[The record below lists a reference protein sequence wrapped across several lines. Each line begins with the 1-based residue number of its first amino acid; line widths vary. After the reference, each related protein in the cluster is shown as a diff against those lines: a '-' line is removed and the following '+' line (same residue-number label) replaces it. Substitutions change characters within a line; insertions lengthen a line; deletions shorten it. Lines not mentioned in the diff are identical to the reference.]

1 MVVSDEERSSLGA
14 DGENFGG
21 KWLIRNRVVLCTWRD
36 LRTSV
41 TTRVSGELDKPC
53 TNGPHGAKERRM
65 EARVVA
71 VVPGT

>member
-14 DGENFGG
+14 DGENFGWT
-21 KWLIRNRVVLCTWRD
+21 KVTPATELFFAPA
-36 LRTSV
+36 V

-53 TNGPHGAKERRM
+53 TNGPHGDKERRM
-65 EARVVA
+65 EAHVVA